1 MVMVMVIIRL
11 RYDRGT
17 TEKDNH
23 NEDDNNGDANDP
35 NINRTIFISEHP
47 SVEFQAGCCYFS
59 SQADIGPT
67 VLNFLGITS
76 TKFDEETDGFSVIL
90 N

>member
-1 MVMVMVIIRL
+1 MVVS
-11 RYDRGT
+11 DHGGEGT
-17 TEKDNH
+17 SH
-23 NEDDNNGDANDP
+23 GDANDP

-47 SVEFQAGCCYFS
+47 TIEFQAGCCYFS

-76 TKFDEETDGFSVIL
+76 TKLMNQQMEIL
-90 N
+90 LFLNPYYI